1 METTPPIR
9 VMIIDDE
16 PQMTELLKLIVKE
29 SMKCTVTTYNDPV
42 VAYQH
47 LQAEPFDVI
56 SLDHRMPKMT
66 GVGMLELLRAGAGP
80 NQNTPVLIFT
90 GFLDEAENV
99 KTAAL
104 GNVLFLEKP
113 IDDERY
119 LRILKI
125 ALQMNR
131 KAAPSAA

>member
-1 METTPPIR
+1 MEKTPPVR

-29 SMKCTVTTYNDPV
+29 GMKCTVTTYNDPV
-42 VAYQH
+42 AAYQH

-66 GVGMLELLRAGAGP
+66 GVGMLELLRAGTSP

-99 KTAAL
+99 RTAAL
-104 GNVLFLEKP
+104 GDVLFLEKP
-113 IDDERY
+113 IDDDRY
-119 LRILKI
+119 LRNLKI
-125 ALQMNR
+125 ALQMKN
-131 KAAPSAA
+131 KTPSSAA